1 MYSLPLKTS
10 FYGNKD
16 FIKNIGLSLY
26 SKNTNS
32 YIISGPR
39 GVGKANFVY
48 KLSKFILCHY
58 EESSKSDLKNK
69 IKETDFFSLYDKCKS
84 QYLFENNTHPDFLK
98 LELDLNSNEK
108 KIPIDKVRKLNS
120 FFQSTFSISKVKV
133 AVINTIDDLSI
144 NSMNLL
150 LKTIEEL
157 SKSSY
162 IFLISHNSINI
173 LKTISSRCNQYRI
186 NLLGNEEFNIFLNE
200 NLKKTTLDER
210 YFINEISMGSPGLAL
225 SLHNKEVFGFYLNL
239 TNDLLKKS
247 NYFRLSSS
255 ILNLV
260 SVKNKESGFYI
271 FIIRLIISN
280 LIKKTSFFLLQNE
293 YLETSLSNEKELIE
307 IIIKNNNLAKI
318 LSLHSKFVKDM
329 HSASFLNISET
340 DIIDNLFKDLFQN

>member
-1 MYSLPLKTS
+1 
-10 FYGNKD
+10 
-16 FIKNIGLSLY
+16 
-26 SKNTNS
+26 
-32 YIISGPR
+32 
-39 GVGKANFVY
+39 
-48 KLSKFILCHY
+48 
-58 EESSKSDLKNK
+58 
-69 IKETDFFSLYDKCKS
+69 
-84 QYLFENNTHPDFLK
+84 
-98 LELDLNSNEK
+98 
-108 KIPIDKVRKLNS
+108 
-120 FFQSTFSISKVKV
+120 
-133 AVINTIDDLSI
+133 
-144 NSMNLL
+144 MNLL